1 MKKILFVLLNVV
13 IMNSVEAQDLQI
25 PLYEKGKVPNHR
37 HTDEKE
43 KWDSADIVRISL
55 VQEPELYVYLPAKS
69 NANGKAV
76 MICPGGGYG
85 ILAWDW
91 EGTDIAKWLNGM
103 GYAAFVLKYRLPNA
117 KSNIIPHLSPI
128 GDAKRGMRIIRSNA
142 KKWNIDPAKIGVM
155 GFSAG
160 GHLAS
165 TLGTHFDAGKND
177 SPDEIERS
185 SSRPDFMILMYP
197 VISMTKPIMHQGSRD
212 NLIGKNPP
220 AELANSYS
228 NELQVTKET
237 PPTILIHATDDTGV
251 PVENSLLF
259 FQALKDKGVDASLH
273 VFASGGHGFS
283 FAHGKEAGSWT
294 KLVEEWLVR
303 R

>member
-1 MKKILFVLLNVV
+1 MKKILFLLLNVV
-13 IMNSVEAQDLQI
+13 IMNSLEAQDLKVL
-25 PLYEKGKVPNHR
+25 LYEKGKVPNYR
-37 HTDEKE
+37 PTDEKE
-43 KWDSADIVRISL
+43 MWDSADIVRISL
-55 VQEPELYVYLPAKS
+55 VQEPELHVYLPAKA

-91 EGTDIAKWLNGM
+91 EGTDIARWLNGQ

-117 KSNIIPHLSPI
+117 KCNITPHLSPI
-128 GDAKRGMRIIRSNA
+128 GDAKRGMRIIRANA
-142 KKWNIDPAKIGVM
+142 KKWNIDPSKIGVM

-165 TLGTHFDAGKND
+165 TLGTHFDSGNSSAT
-177 SPDEIERS
+177 DEIERT

-197 VISMTKPIMHQGSRD
+197 VISMTKSIMHQGSRD

-220 AELANSYS
+220 AELANLYS

-237 PPTILIHATDDTGV
+237 PPTILIHATDDTAV

-259 FQALKDKGVDASLH
+259 FQALKDKGVNASMH

-283 FAHGKEAGSWT
+283 MAHGKEAGGWAG
-294 KLVEEWLVR
+294 LVEEWLER